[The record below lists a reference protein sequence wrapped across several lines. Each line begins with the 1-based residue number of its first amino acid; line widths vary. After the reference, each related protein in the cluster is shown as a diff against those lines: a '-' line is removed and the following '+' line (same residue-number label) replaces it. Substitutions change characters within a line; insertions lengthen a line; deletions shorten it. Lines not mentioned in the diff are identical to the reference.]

1 MNTCDSPAKLTT
13 SVPKADT
20 WHVYCIKRHEM
31 LDGFL
36 HHTIGTLNNAIRIRA
51 ITVSVMLGHLK
62 PR

>member
-31 LDGFL
+31 TYYKGLDQ
-36 HHTIGTLNNAIRIRA
+36 
-51 ITVSVMLGHLK
+51 
-62 PR
+62 